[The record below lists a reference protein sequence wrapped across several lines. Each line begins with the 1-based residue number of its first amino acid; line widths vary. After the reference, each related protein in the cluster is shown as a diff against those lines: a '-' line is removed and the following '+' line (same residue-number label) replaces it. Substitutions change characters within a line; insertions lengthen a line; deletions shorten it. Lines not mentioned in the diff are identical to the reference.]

1 MNEYESRLDKAK
13 INRQN
18 TVDAGGSLAPQ
29 DVYAALPKDQ
39 RVSIKQIV
47 SNNSNWLD
55 EVTEYLLNALEKQG
69 RDDND
74 YDDYNYYKRGD
85 RASEKI
91 RQHLKELYD
100 NSKDAQHTDAC
111 KYAQMWINWINRSY
125 YYRNHPA
132 YNEFTYEDL
141 TGAYSAKEI
150 MLFMK
155 RVISDLDRCARDNGR
170 KLNSSFDSFQDQLQQ
185 AWSKNGASS
194 ALNVINR
201 WIDYCNNEVDKIKE
215 AIYRRDNDLKGHEV
229 LWESAN
235 NIRTNAGSYV
245 LTVLDYSDGKTYVF
259 HNVPADIAE
268 ADVENGIELW
278 LEDENNPV
286 GGFNLDEI
294 SYMLTPEEKYSEEEF
309 DFEDTDDSHM
319 SVDGRPIDDDNDDY
333 YSDNDTDDDII
344 EL

>member
-13 INRQN
+13 INKQN
-18 TVDAGGSLAPQ
+18 VIDSGESLEPQ

-47 SNNSNWLD
+47 SNNNNWLD

-85 RASEKI
+85 KASEKI

-100 NSKDAQHTDAC
+100 NSKDAQHTDTL
-111 KYAQMWINWINRSY
+111 KYAQMWINWINRSN

-141 TGAYSAKEI
+141 TEMYNAKEI
-150 MLFMK
+150 VRFMELMMK
-155 RVISDLDRCARDNGR
+155 RLDISLREHGGR
-170 KLNSSFDSFQDQLQQ
+170 FESSYDSFLKQVQE
-185 AWSKNGASS
+185 AWRKGGNSD
-194 ALNVINR
+194 ALSVINR
-201 WIDYCNNEVDKIKE
+201 WIDYCNNQVNNMKE
-215 AIYRRDNDLKGHEV
+215 RLYRLNHDLKGNEV

-235 NIRTNAGSYV
+235 NYNIRTNSDSYV
-245 LTVLDYSDGKTYVF
+245 LTILDYSDGKTYVF

-294 SYMLTPEEKYSEEEF
+294 SYMLTPENEYSEEEF

-319 SVDGRPIDDDNDDY
+319 SVDGRPIDDD
-333 YSDNDTDDDII
+333 TDDDII